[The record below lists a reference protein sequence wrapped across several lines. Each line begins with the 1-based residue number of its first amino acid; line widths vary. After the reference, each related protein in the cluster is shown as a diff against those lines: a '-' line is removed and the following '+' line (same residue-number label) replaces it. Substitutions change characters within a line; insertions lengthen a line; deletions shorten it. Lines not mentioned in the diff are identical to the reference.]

1 LERLAAAP
9 ADAIYVGDS
18 PFDIRAAHAAG
29 VTAAAAAWGD
39 IFPRDVLVAERPQI
53 VFDSPD
59 QVAP

>member
-1 LERLAAAP
+1 MGAAAG
-9 ADAIYVGDS
+9 DAIYVGDS
-18 PFDIRAAHAAG
+18 PFDIRAAHAAR

-39 IFPRDVLVAERPQI
+39 IFPRDVLVAEAPQM